1 MQTSDYKK
9 GWTGHGY
16 KKLPLRGYTKAKRYC
31 NRANEFFS
39 IYDVGWLNIQYLLD
53 WLDVILDSGADEFT
67 YNLFVEQFLRN
78 KDSGSLCRGL
88 CATSKNFD
96 FAPLNVDS
104 QELLSVDDKV
114 ILETLPNK
122 KDVRILTT
130 KKTLMDVRVE
140 CISSYA
146 EAKRENAA
154 TITVVP
160 GKLLSKKVTKSKP
173 VFLGGNLVKVL
184 GDNLNLNK
192 YNSRSQ
198 LEVDWGVVLD
208 FFKDKTVLCS
218 QEDYNILVDIAPNAS
233 EICTIVEVDS
243 ERKTEF
249 AANALLNDITGSNI
263 NTGGVVER
271 FAGRNRIAFLL
282 TIGYALDVVGHNDMW
297 KSLRRGV
304 SDTDYMLATSG
315 KLSVQNLNNIDLYA
329 HTVVPVGGEK
339 HDLFFT
345 SVGFLV
351 RKVGSDSDT
360 FDVVPLSGFGAYCKE
375 NYIADASWLTVH
387 TADKMN
393 YPFIYLNGRR
403 KSLGDE
409 PLKANS
415 YGVRRS
421 IFGLVGAKSDVF
433 GAGYGNTDLITHILC
448 GVMDC
453 KHSNSVGVSG
463 TYTQNG
469 YEMSY
474 YFDSEFTLKSD
485 SERTA
490 GMIFKRLL
498 YLTDNASDIPRSR
511 YSFGDI
517 TRRGNTSAQI
527 VEKTKR
533 KFKDCLDFVECLAYL
548 EEMHNMYPFEL
559 CENKKEWLKKLS
571 KTE

>member
-1 MQTSDYKK
+1 MQISEYKK

-39 IYDVGWLNIQYLLD
+39 VYDTGWLNIQYLLD

-67 YNLFVEQFLRN
+67 YNLFVKQFLRN

-88 CATSKNFD
+88 CATSKNFA
-96 FAPLNVDS
+96 FATLSVDS

-140 CISSYA
+140 CISSYD

-160 GKLLSKKVTKSKP
+160 GKLLSKKATKSKP

-184 GDNLNLNK
+184 GENLSLNK
-192 YNSRSQ
+192 YDSRSQ
-198 LEVDWGVVLD
+198 LEIDWVAVFD

-218 QEDYNILVDIAPNAS
+218 QEDYNTLVDISPNAS
-233 EICTIVEVDS
+233 EVCTIVEVNS
-243 ERKTEF
+243 ERKTELG
-249 AANALLNDITGSNI
+249 ANAMLNDITGSNI
-263 NTGGVVER
+263 NTGGIVER

-282 TIGYALDVVGHNDMW
+282 TIGYALDVVGHKDMW
-297 KSLRRGV
+297 KSLRRGA
-304 SDTDYMLATSG
+304 SDTDYMLAASG
-315 KLSVQNLNNIDLYA
+315 KLSVQDLNNIDLYA
-329 HTVVPVGGEK
+329 HTVVPVGGEN

-351 RKVGSDSDT
+351 RKAGSNSDT
-360 FDVVPLSGFGAYCKE
+360 FDVVSLSDFSAYCKE
-375 NYIADASWLTVH
+375 NYIADASWLVVH
-387 TADKMN
+387 AADKMN

-409 PLKANS
+409 PLKSRAH
-415 YGVRRS
+415 GDRQI
-421 IFGLVGAKSDVF
+421 IFGLVGAESDVF
-433 GAGYGNTDLITHILC
+433 GSGYADTDLISHILC

-453 KHSNSVGVSG
+453 RHSHSIGVSG
-463 TYTQNG
+463 TYTSNG

-474 YFDSEFTLKSD
+474 YIDSDFTVKSD

-490 GMIFKRLL
+490 EMIVERLS
-498 YLTDNASDIPRSR
+498 YLTGNASDIPRSR
-511 YSFGDI
+511 YSFGDMA
-517 TRRGNTSAQI
+517 RKGNTTAQI
-527 VEKTKR
+527 IEKTKR

-548 EEMHNMYPFEL
+548 EEMHDKYPFEL
-559 CENKKEWLKKLS
+559 CEDKKEWLKKLS

>member
-1 MQTSDYKK
+1 MQISEYKK

-39 IYDVGWLNIQYLLD
+39 VYDTGWLNIQYLLD

-67 YNLFVEQFLRN
+67 YNLFVKQFLRN

-96 FAPLNVDS
+96 FATLSVDS

-140 CISSYA
+140 CISSYD

-160 GKLLSKKVTKSKP
+160 GKLLSKKATKSKP

-184 GDNLNLNK
+184 GENLNLNK
-192 YNSRSQ
+192 YDSRSQ
-198 LEVDWGVVLD
+198 LEVDWGAVFD

-218 QEDYNILVDIAPNAS
+218 QEDYNILVDISPNAS
-233 EICTIVEVDS
+233 EVCTVVEVAS
-243 ERKTEF
+243 ERKTELE
-249 AANALLNDITGSNI
+249 ANAMLNDITGSNI
-263 NTGGVVER
+263 NTGGIVER

-282 TIGYALDVVGHNDMW
+282 TIGYALDVVGHKDMW
-297 KSLRRGV
+297 KSLRRGA
-304 SDTDYMLATSG
+304 SDTDYMLAASG
-315 KLSVQNLNNIDLYA
+315 KLSVQDLNNIDLYA
-329 HTVVPVGGEK
+329 HTVVPVGGEN

-360 FDVVPLSGFGAYCKE
+360 FDVVSLSDFSAYCKE
-375 NYIADASWLTVH
+375 NYIADASWLVVH
-387 TADKMN
+387 ATDKMN

-409 PLKANS
+409 PLKSRAHGDRQIIFELV
-415 YGVRRS
+415 GVES
-421 IFGLVGAKSDVF
+421 DIFGS
-433 GAGYGNTDLITHILC
+433 GYADTDLISHILC

-453 KHSNSVGVSG
+453 RHSHSIGVSG
-463 TYTQNG
+463 TYTSNG

-474 YFDSEFTLKSD
+474 YIDSDFTVKSD

-490 GMIFKRLL
+490 EMIVERLS
-498 YLTDNASDIPRSR
+498 YLTGNASDIPRSR
-511 YSFGDI
+511 YSFGDMA
-517 TRRGNTSAQI
+517 RKGNTTAQI
-527 VEKTKR
+527 IEKTKR

-548 EEMHNMYPFEL
+548 EEMHDKYPFEL
-559 CENKKEWLKKLS
+559 CEDKKDWLKKLS